1 MVGEVRKRMV
11 QGAIQSLARQG
22 LQGTS
27 LSEVL
32 ELSGAPR
39 GSIYH
44 HFPGGKEEL
53 AAAAVDLSAA
63 QAVELLNRK
72 AGASA
77 VEVVEFFL
85 DLWRTLLTRSGF
97 GVGCALAG
105 VTVTAGSAELLDRAA
120 AAFRAWRQRLAEL
133 LGEGGMQASRAQ
145 EFAVLL
151 LAASEGAVI
160 LSRAER
166 SLEQFEVVAA
176 QLLTLVRQATGTPES
191 RLTALPPENAVI

>member
-11 QGAIQSLARQG
+11 QSAVQSLATRG

-44 HFPGGKEEL
+44 HFPGGKDEL
-53 AAAAVDLSAA
+53 AGAAVDLSAT
-63 QAVELLNRK
+63 QAVGLLDRV

-85 DLWRTLLTRSGF
+85 GVWRTLLTRTDF
-97 GVGCALAG
+97 GVGCALVG
-105 VTVTAGSAELLDRAA
+105 VTVTTDSAELLEHAA
-120 AAFRAWRQRLAEL
+120 AAFRVWRGRLAEL
-133 LGEGGMQASRAQ
+133 LDEGGLSTARAQ
-145 EFAVLL
+145 ELAVLV
-151 LAASEGAVI
+151 LAASEGAVV

-166 SLEQFEVVAA
+166 SLEPFEVVAG
-176 QLLTLVRQATGTPES
+176 QLLAQVREAAGG
-191 RLTALPPENAVI
+191 